1 MLSRTNRLG
10 WSLGALAVSLLVMLP
25 AAAIVVLALSARD
38 SIWPQIAATVLPVY
52 IVETVVL
59 MAGVGF
65 LSFVIGC
72 GTAWLVT
79 MYRFPGRQVLQWALV
94 LPLAVPTYIIAYTF
108 VHVFEYAGP
117 VQGELRELFGWSTPG
132 DYSFPELRSL
142 PGAIVVLSLVLY
154 PYVYL
159 TARASFIRQGAAQ
172 IEVARTLG
180 SSLPRAFLTIA
191 LPLAR
196 PAIAVGVSL
205 AMMECLN
212 DIGAVEFFGVST
224 LSVGVYAT
232 WLGKGNLPG
241 AAQLALVMLLFVSA
255 LIALERS
262 GRRSQRADSLIG
274 RDAQPS
280 GVQMTP
286 AKGAFAAF
294 ACGLPVALGFILP
307 AGVLLGFA
315 FERGGIVAV
324 EAFRSAAF
332 NSITVSILAGAV
344 ILGFG
349 LFIAYAQRL
358 SRSPAVS
365 LAIRLITAGY
375 ALPGAVLG
383 IGVLVPLAAFDN
395 SLDSLMRQYFGF
407 SSGLILTGSVAALVY
422 AYTVR
427 FLAIA
432 LGSLEAGLT
441 RITPNLT
448 AAARTLGRGPVA
460 TLFEIDLPLLRPA
473 LFSAALLVFV
483 EAMKELPATLIL
495 RPFNFETLATLVY
508 AQASLDQLED
518 TGLAAL
524 TIVAV
529 GIVPIILLSR
539 MMVAGRAVKPA
550 QVVSSGR
557 FR

>member
-1 MLSRTNRLG
+1 
-10 WSLGALAVSLLVMLP
+10 
-25 AAAIVVLALSARD
+25 
-38 SIWPQIAATVLPVY
+38 
-52 IVETVVL
+52 
-59 MAGVGF
+59 
-65 LSFVIGC
+65 
-72 GTAWLVT
+72 
-79 MYRFPGRQVLQWALV
+79 
-94 LPLAVPTYIIAYTF
+94 
-108 VHVFEYAGP
+108 
-117 VQGELRELFGWSTPG
+117 
-132 DYSFPELRSL
+132 
-142 PGAIVVLSLVLY
+142 
-154 PYVYL
+154 
-159 TARASFIRQGAAQ
+159 
-172 IEVARTLG
+172 
-180 SSLPRAFLTIA
+180 
-191 LPLAR
+191 
-196 PAIAVGVSL
+196 
-205 AMMECLN
+205 
-212 DIGAVEFFGVST
+212 
-224 LSVGVYAT
+224 
-232 WLGKGNLPG
+232 
-241 AAQLALVMLLFVSA
+241 
-255 LIALERS
+255 
-262 GRRSQRADSLIG
+262 
-274 RDAQPS
+274 
-280 GVQMTP
+280 
-286 AKGAFAAF
+286 
-294 ACGLPVALGFILP
+294 LP

-324 EAFRSAAF
+324 EAFHSAAF
-332 NSITVSILAGAV
+332 NSILVSILAGAV

-473 LFSAALLVFV
+473 LFSAA
-483 EAMKELPATLIL
+483 
-495 RPFNFETLATLVY
+495 
-508 AQASLDQLED
+508 QASLDQLED